1 MPQRLKPHTFILFCF
16 KWGAC
21 LALLCCLLAGG
32 CSTDPNVKKQKFL
45 DRANQDFGQGKY
57 PEALI
62 SYGRAIQVDPRF
74 AEAHYGLAQ
83 THMKMGSWS
92 AAYQELQRTVN
103 LQPENWKAQL
113 DLSRLELAGGKA
125 KEAKE
130 RAQLVLGSDPK
141 NADA

>member
-1 MPQRLKPHTFILFCF
+1 MPHRLRVPESHWFPVHT
-16 KWGAC
+16 GAF
-21 LALLCCLLAGG
+21 LALLFCLILCA

-57 PEALI
+57 AEALI

-83 THMKMGSWS
+83 THMKMGSWG

-113 DLSRLELAGGKA
+113 DMSRLELAGGRPKD
-125 KEAKE
+125 AKE
-130 RAQLVLGSDPK
+130 RSQLVLKNDPQ
-141 NADA
+141 NAD